1 MYWPPAL
8 LYWWALPSC
17 IAHQI
22 SRDDHDASPLNKAF
36 EKKVNWALEHFSI
49 PGLAVSVVRGEDIF
63 AKGYGI
69 SNTETSKPVTEH
81 TLFEGASTT
90 KAFTA
95 AAISLLVDDNENY
108 PEIQWETPVHDL
120 LLEFALDDPWAT
132 THVTLEDILSHRS
145 GLPRHD
151 WIANA
156 NITIPELISKLRYA
170 PLTAPVRTQWQ
181 YTNLL
186 YMTAGYLLET
196 QTGQPLKEFLRSRIW
211 EPLNMTETYFTPT
224 DAQAANEDIANG
236 YYVDSDHQFKDAG
249 YPSPKILRGA
259 SGVLSSATDYA
270 KWLRAMIHRRPPLSP
285 AGHAAVTGAHSIV
298 LPTVVPP
305 FSAPSLYGF
314 GWILQSYKGHAVVQH
329 TGAIYGFGSMV
340 IFLPDVQLGIT
351 ILGNNLMST
360 NAVASV
366 LAYHIIDEA
375 LGIPEED
382 RFDWAKEAEKV
393 LNVTIT
399 PDPRSLYPT
408 IPNPP
413 LPPPL
418 PPANIAGLYT
428 HPAYPTLNFTES
440 CSQKSIIP
448 PLTNATTVPRLCMSF
463 VDPAELPDSLIM
475 EIVHVSGDD
484 WVFGSEY
491 DGVATST
498 KVEVKAGSDGLVE
511 RLGIEADGA
520 MSALGEKIWW
530 VKSD

>member
-1 MYWPPAL
+1 MYWFSTL

-17 IAHQI
+17 IARRI
-22 SRDDHDASPLNKAF
+22 PRDDHASSPLNEAF
-36 EKKVNWALEHFSI
+36 EKKVNWALDHFSI

-95 AAISLLVDDNENY
+95 AAMSLLVDDNENY
-108 PEIQWETPVHDL
+108 PDIQWATPVHDL
-120 LLEFALDDPWAT
+120 LPEFVLEDPWTT

-156 NITIPELISKLRYA
+156 NITIQEVISKLRYA
-170 PLTAPVRTQWQ
+170 PLTAPIRTQWQ

-186 YMTAGYLLET
+186 YMTAGYLIET

-224 DAQAANEDIANG
+224 DAQAANEDIAKG

-270 KWLRAMIHRRPPLSP
+270 KWLRAMIHRRPPLSA
-285 AGHAAVTGAHSIV
+285 AGHAAVTSAHSII
-298 LPTVVPP
+298 LPT
-305 FSAPSLYGF
+305 
-314 GWILQSYKGHAVVQH
+314 SYKGHAVVQH

-340 IFLPDVQLGIT
+340 IFLPDVHLGIT
-351 ILGNNLMST
+351 IMGNNLIST

-366 LAYHIIDEA
+366 LAYHIIDEV

-382 RFDWAKEAEKV
+382 RFDWAKEYLPPDPQAEKV

-418 PPANIAGLYT
+418 PVASITGLYT

-448 PLTNATTVPRLCMSF
+448 PLTNATTAPRLCMFF
-463 VDPAELPDSLIM
+463 VNPAELPESLIM

-484 WVFGSEY
+484 WIFGSEY
-491 DGVATST
+491 DGIATST
-498 KVEVKAGSDGLVE
+498 KVEIKVGPDGLVE

-520 MSALGEKIWW
+520 MAALGEKIWW
-530 VKSD
+530 AKSD

>member
-1 MYWPPAL
+1 MYWLPTL
-8 LYWWALPSC
+8 LYLGALPSC
-17 IAHQI
+17 IARQI
-22 SRDDHDASPLNKAF
+22 PRDDHDSSPLNEGF
-36 EKKVNWALEHFSI
+36 EKKVNWALKHFRI
-49 PGLAVSVVRGEDIF
+49 PGLAISVVRGEDIF

-69 SNTETSKPVTEH
+69 SNTETTKPVTEH

-95 AAISLLVDDNENY
+95 AAISLLVDDDKHPN
-108 PEIQWETPVHDL
+108 IQWTTPVHDIL
-120 LLEFALDDPWAT
+120 PEFALEDPWAT

-156 NITIPELISKLRYA
+156 NLTIQEVISKLRYA
-170 PLTAPVRTQWQ
+170 PLTAPVRTTWQ

-186 YMTAGYLLET
+186 YMTAGYLIEK
-196 QTGQPLKEFLRSRIW
+196 QTGQELKDFLRTRIW
-211 EPLNMTETYFTPT
+211 EPLNMTETYFTPA
-224 DAQAANEDIANG
+224 DAQEANEDIANG
-236 YYVDSDHQFKDAG
+236 YYVGSDHQYKDAG

-285 AGHAAVTGAHSIV
+285 PGHAAVTSAHSIV

-305 FSAPSLYGF
+305 FSSPSLYGF
-314 GWILQSYKGHAVVQH
+314 GWFLQSYKGHPVVQH

-340 IFLPDVQLGIT
+340 IFLPDVELGIT

-360 NAVASV
+360 NAVSSV
-366 LAYHIIDEA
+366 LAYHIIDEV
-375 LGIPEED
+375 LNIPEED
-382 RFDWAKEAEKV
+382 RFDWAKEAEKA

-399 PDPRSLYPT
+399 PDPRTLYPT

-413 LPPPL
+413 LHPPL
-418 PPANIAGLYT
+418 PLTSITGLYT
-428 HPAYPTLNFTES
+428 HPAYPTLNFTEK

-448 PLTNATTVPRLCMSF
+448 PLTNATTVPRLCMFF
-463 VDPAELPDSLIM
+463 VDPAELPESLIM
-475 EIVHVSGDD
+475 EIVHVFGDD

-491 DGVATST
+491 DGLATAT
-498 KVEVKAGSDGLVE
+498 KVQVKAGPDGSVE

-520 MSALGEKIWW
+520 MAALGEKIWW
-530 VKSD
+530 DKSD